1 MLDADARNFHA
12 WNYRRYVLASLPGP
26 PANSSTPARTPAS
39 ELAYTQEKIEANF
52 SNFSAWH
59 QRSKVFEA
67 TRDLED
73 PKTLDEEFGFV
84 MQAMYTMPSDQSA
97 WLYHRWLMA
106 QTKDPEVV
114 KREIKL
120 IQELLD
126 EEPDSKWCLES
137 LVQYTLLLHRLSPA
151 SFSTDPKATVYP
163 LLDRLIKNDPM
174 RKGRY
179 DDVRK
184 QLESSA

>member
-1 MLDADARNFHA
+1 
-12 WNYRRYVLASLPGP
+12 
-26 PANSSTPARTPAS
+26 
-39 ELAYTQEKIEANF
+39 
-52 SNFSAWH
+52 
-59 QRSKVFEA
+59 
-67 TRDLED
+67 
-73 PKTLDEEFGFV
+73 V

-179 DDVRK
+179 EDVRK
-184 QLESSA
+184 QLESSV